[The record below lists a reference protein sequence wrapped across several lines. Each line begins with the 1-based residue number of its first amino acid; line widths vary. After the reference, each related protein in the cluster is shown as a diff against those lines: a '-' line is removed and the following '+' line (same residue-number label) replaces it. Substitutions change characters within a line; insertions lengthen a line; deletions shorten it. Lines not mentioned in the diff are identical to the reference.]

1 MDKFIRIF
9 EFAQQLFS
17 DPRTAKQASQI
28 IEGIMEAHSPRL
40 SEIAAKMPG
49 NPDAS
54 YKRLQRFLQ
63 ENDPQ
68 VSLKMLFNEEADFV
82 IADPTEIERP
92 HADQTEY
99 VGTLMDGETKGFWM
113 LTLATPLRGRAIPF
127 HFLTYSSRTFEDQPS
142 SRNLEHFKA
151 VQEIQ
156 QLIGPRPIVFD
167 REFSY
172 RELLNSLVDEGVHF
186 VIRLNMGANPP
197 LFYYDAERKQRLQ
210 LLVAPINKPQI
221 YRQVYYMGEVCLN
234 VVGIWRYDFSQPMW
248 IITNME
254 PEAGLA
260 LYFQRMKIEICFRD
274 LKSLLHI
281 DKVMNKSQLYLNKML
296 AMVMLAYTISLIV
309 GEAIQDVQ
317 YAQVIPHEVYL
328 LTVAS
333 VDKRSR
339 WFLYSG
345 PFLLLKQRYRLQHKV
360 LRQIVNAALLIFT
373 QLVFANVRSVL
384 KMVQAA
390 NGVRT
395 SKLTL

>member
-1 MDKFIRIF
+1 MDKFIRIL

-17 DPRTAKQASQI
+17 DARTANQASQI
-28 IEGIMEAHSPRL
+28 IEGIMEARSPRL

-49 NPDAS
+49 NTNAS

-68 VSLKMLFNEEADFV
+68 ANLKMLFNEEADFV

-99 VGTLMDGETKGFWM
+99 VGTLMDGQTKGFWM

-127 HFLTYSSRTFEDQPS
+127 HFLTYSSRTIEDQPS

-151 VQEIQ
+151 VQEIK
-156 QLIGPRPIVFD
+156 QLIGARPIVFD

-172 RELLNSLVDEGVHF
+172 RELLNSLVEADVKF

-197 LFYYDAERKQRLQ
+197 LFYYDAERKTRLQ

-221 YRQVYYMGEVCLN
+221 YRQVYYMGEICLN
-234 VVGIWRYDFSQPMW
+234 VVGIWRHGFSQPMW

-281 DKVMNKSQLYLNKML
+281 DKVMNKSQVYLNKML
-296 AMVMLAYTISLIV
+296 AMVMLAYAISLIV
-309 GEAIQDVQ
+309 GEAIRDVQ
-317 YAQVIPHEVYL
+317 YAQVNPDDLNLLSVPEV
-328 LTVAS
+328 
-333 VDKRSR
+333 DRRSG
-339 WFLYSG
+339 WFLFSG
-345 PFLLLKQRYRLQHKV
+345 PFLLLKQRFRLDRPMLK
-360 LRQIVNAALLIFT
+360 RIVTAALLVFA
-373 QLVFANVRSVL
+373 QLIYANVRTL
-384 KMVQAA
+384 
-390 NGVRT
+390 VRT
-395 SKLTL
+395 

>member
-9 EFAQQLFS
+9 EFAQRLFS
-17 DPRTAKQASQI
+17 DEHTAQQASEI
-28 IEGIMEAHSPRL
+28 IAGIMKARSPRL
-40 SEIAAKMPG
+40 SDIAAKMAG
-49 NPDAS
+49 SEAAG
-54 YKRLQRFLQ
+54 YKRIQRFLQ
-63 ENDPQ
+63 DNDPREA
-68 VSLKMLFNEEADFV
+68 LKTLFNEEAEFV

-99 VGTLMDGETKGFWM
+99 VGTLMDGQTKGFWM

-127 HFLTYSSRTFEDQPS
+127 HFLTYSSRTIKDQPS

-151 VQEIQ
+151 IQEIQ
-156 QLIGPRPIVFD
+156 QLIGARPIVFD

-172 RELLNSLVDEGVHF
+172 RELLNSLVEEGVHF

-234 VVGIWRYDFSQPMW
+234 VIGIWRYGFSQPMW

-254 PEAGLA
+254 PETGLA
-260 LYFQRMKIEICFRD
+260 LYDQRMKIEICFRD
-274 LKSLLHI
+274 LKSLLYIH
-281 DKVMNKSQLYLNKML
+281 KVMNKSQVYLNKML
-296 AMVMLAYTISLIV
+296 AMVMLAYAITLFV
-309 GEAIQDVQ
+309 GEAIRDVQ
-317 YAQVIPHEVYL
+317 YAQVIPQELNL
-328 LTVAS
+328 LAVPM
-333 VDKRSR
+333 VDKQSR

-345 PFLLLKQRYRLQHKV
+345 PFLLLKQRYRLQHRV

-373 QLVFANVRSVL
+373 QLVFANVRTL
-384 KMVQAA
+384 
-390 NGVRT
+390 VRT
-395 SKLTL
+395 

>member
-17 DPRTAKQASQI
+17 DRKTAKQASQI
-28 IEGIMEAHSPRL
+28 IEGIMEARSPRL

-49 NPDAS
+49 NTDAA

-63 ENDPQ
+63 ANDPQ
-68 VSLKMLFNEEADFV
+68 ATLKMLFNEEADFV

-92 HADQTEY
+92 HAEQTEY

-127 HFLTYSSRTFEDQPS
+127 HFLTYSSRTIEVQPS

-151 VQEIQ
+151 IQEIQ
-156 QLIGPRPIVFD
+156 QLIGQRPIVFD

-172 RELLNSLVDEGVHF
+172 RELLHSLVDEDVHF
-186 VIRLNMGANPP
+186 VIRLNMGAHPP
-197 LFYYDAERKQRLQ
+197 LFYYDAERKQRLR
-210 LLVAPINKPQI
+210 LLVAPLNQPKI

-234 VVGIWRYDFSQPMW
+234 VVGIWRYGFKEPMW

-281 DKVMNKSQLYLNKML
+281 HKVMNKSQVYLNKML
-296 AMVMLAYTISLIV
+296 AMVMLAYAISLIV
-309 GEAIQDVQ
+309 GEAIRDVQ
-317 YAQVIPHEVYL
+317 YAQVIPHELNL
-328 LTVAS
+328 LVVPS

-339 WFLYSG
+339 WFLFSG
-345 PFLLLKQRYRLQHKV
+345 PFLLLKQRFRLQHRV
-360 LRQIVNAALLIFT
+360 LRQIVNAALLTFA
-373 QLVFANVRSVL
+373 QLVFANVRTP
-384 KMVQAA
+384 
-390 NGVRT
+390 VRT
-395 SKLTL
+395 

>member
-9 EFAQQLFS
+9 EFAQQLFGDS
-17 DPRTAKQASQI
+17 KTAKQASQI
-28 IEGIMEAHSPRL
+28 IEGIVEARSPRL

-49 NPDAS
+49 NTDAS

-63 ENDPQ
+63 GNDPQ
-68 VSLKMLFNEEADFV
+68 TSLKMLFNEEADFV

-113 LTLATPLRGRAIPF
+113 LTLATPFRGRAIPF
-127 HFLTYSSRTFEDQPS
+127 HFLTYSSHTIEDQPS

-151 VQEIQ
+151 IQEIQ
-156 QLIGPRPIVFD
+156 QLIGSRPIVFD

-172 RELLNSLVDEGVHF
+172 RELLNSLVDAEMHF
-186 VIRLNMGANPP
+186 VIRLNMGAHPP

-234 VVGIWRYDFSQPMW
+234 VIGIWRYGFSQPMW
-248 IITNME
+248 IITNLE

-281 DKVMNKSQLYLNKML
+281 DKVMNKSQVYLNKIL
-296 AMVMLAYTISLIV
+296 AMVMLAYAVSVVV
-309 GEAIQDVQ
+309 GEAIRDVQ
-317 YAQVIPHEVYL
+317 YAQVDPDELNL
-328 LTVAS
+328 LTVPTVEKS
-333 VDKRSR
+333 SR
-339 WFLYSG
+339 WYLFSG
-345 PFLLLKQRYRLQHKV
+345 PFLLLKHRYRLARCL
-360 LRQIVNAALLIFT
+360 LRRIVAAALHIFAQLIY
-373 QLVFANVRSVL
+373 ANVRTL
-384 KMVQAA
+384 
-390 NGVRT
+390 VRT
-395 SKLTL
+395 

>member
-17 DPRTAKQASQI
+17 DRKTAKQASQI
-28 IEGIMEAHSPRL
+28 IEGIMEARSPRL

-49 NPDAS
+49 NTDAA

-63 ENDPQ
+63 ANDPQ
-68 VSLKMLFNEEADFV
+68 ATLKMLFNEEADFV

-92 HADQTEY
+92 HAEQTEY

-127 HFLTYSSRTFEDQPS
+127 HFLTYSSRTIEVQPS

-151 VQEIQ
+151 IQEIQ
-156 QLIGPRPIVFD
+156 QLIGQRPIVFD

-172 RELLNSLVDEGVHF
+172 RELLHSLVDEDVHF
-186 VIRLNMGANPP
+186 VIRLNMGAHPP
-197 LFYYDAERKQRLQ
+197 LFYYDAERRQRLR
-210 LLVAPINKPQI
+210 LLVAPLNQPKI

-234 VVGIWRYDFSQPMW
+234 VVGIWRYGFKEPMW

-281 DKVMNKSQLYLNKML
+281 HKVMNKSQVYLNKML
-296 AMVMLAYTISLIV
+296 AMVMLAYAISLIV
-309 GEAIQDVQ
+309 GEAIRDVQ
-317 YAQVIPHEVYL
+317 YAQVIPHELNL
-328 LTVAS
+328 LVVPS

-339 WFLYSG
+339 WFLFSG
-345 PFLLLKQRYRLQHKV
+345 PFLLLKQRFRLQHRV
-360 LRQIVNAALLIFT
+360 LRQIVNAALLTFA
-373 QLVFANVRSVL
+373 QLVFANVRTP
-384 KMVQAA
+384 
-390 NGVRT
+390 VRT
-395 SKLTL
+395 

>member
-1 MDKFIRIF
+1 
-9 EFAQQLFS
+9 
-17 DPRTAKQASQI
+17 
-28 IEGIMEAHSPRL
+28 
-40 SEIAAKMPG
+40 
-49 NPDAS
+49 
-54 YKRLQRFLQ
+54 
-63 ENDPQ
+63 
-68 VSLKMLFNEEADFV
+68 MLFNEEAKFV

-92 HADQTEY
+92 HAGQTEY

-127 HFLTYSSRTFEDQPS
+127 HFLTYSSRTIEDQPS

-151 VQEIQ
+151 IQEIQ

-172 RELLNSLVDEGVHF
+172 RELLNSLVDADVHF

-234 VVGIWRYDFSQPMW
+234 VIGIWRYGFSQPMW

-281 DKVMNKSQLYLNKML
+281 HKVMNKSQVYLNKML
-296 AMVMLAYTISLIV
+296 AMVMLAYAISLIV
-309 GEAIQDVQ
+309 GEAIRDVQ
-317 YAQVIPHEVYL
+317 YAQVIPHELNL
-328 LTVAS
+328 LTVPS
-333 VDKRSR
+333 VDKCSR

-345 PFLLLKQRYRLQHKV
+345 PFLLLKQRYRLHQNV
-360 LRQIVNAALLIFT
+360 LRQIAKAALLIFT
-373 QLVFANVRSVL
+373 HLVFANVRTL
-384 KMVQAA
+384 
-390 NGVRT
+390 VRT
-395 SKLTL
+395 

>member
-9 EFAQQLFS
+9 EFAQQLFP
-17 DPRTAKQASQI
+17 DEHTAQQASEI
-28 IEGIMEAHSPRL
+28 IAGIMKARSPRL
-40 SEIAAKMPG
+40 SDIAARMAG
-49 NPDAS
+49 NEAAS
-54 YKRLQRFLQ
+54 YKRIQRFLQ
-63 ENDPQ
+63 DNDPREA
-68 VSLKMLFNEEADFV
+68 LKTLFNEEAEFV

-92 HADQTEY
+92 HAEQTEY

-127 HFLTYSSRTFEDQPS
+127 HFLTYSSRTIEDQPS

-151 VQEIQ
+151 IQEIQ
-156 QLIGPRPIVFD
+156 QLIGARPIVFD

-172 RELLNSLVDEGVHF
+172 RELLHSLVDEDVHF

-197 LFYYDAERKQRLQ
+197 LFYYDAEQKQRLQ
-210 LLVAPINKPQI
+210 LLVAPLNKPKI

-234 VVGIWRYDFSQPMW
+234 LIGIWRYGFKEPMW

-281 DKVMNKSQLYLNKML
+281 DKVMNKSQAYLNKML
-296 AMVMLAYTISLIV
+296 AMVMLAYAITLFV
-309 GEAIQDVQ
+309 GEAIRDVQ
-317 YAQVIPHEVYL
+317 YAQVIPHELNL
-328 LTVAS
+328 LVVPS

-345 PFLLLKQRYRLQHKV
+345 PFLLLKQRYRLQYRV
-360 LRQIVNAALLIFT
+360 LRQIVKAALLIFT
-373 QLVFANVRSVL
+373 QLVFANVRTL
-384 KMVQAA
+384 
-390 NGVRT
+390 VR
-395 SKLTL
+395 S